1 MIRVND
7 RDDVEWR
14 QSLTVADLL
23 EIMHYTYAHIFVHV
37 NGELIRADE
46 YATYPIPDGADVR
59 VIHLMAG
66 G

>member
-7 RDDVEWR
+7 RDDIEWYET
-14 QSLTVADLL
+14 LTVAGVL
-23 EIMHYTYAHIFVHV
+23 EIMHYTYPHIFVHV
-37 NGELIRADE
+37 NGELVCEAD
-46 YATYPIPDGADVR
+46 YARYEIPDGADIK

>member
-7 RDDVEWR
+7 RDDIEWHE
-14 QSLTVADLL
+14 SLTVAGVL
-23 EIMHYTYAHIFVHV
+23 EIMRYTYPHIFVHV
-37 NGELIRADE
+37 NGELVPEVD
-46 YATYPIPDGADVR
+46 YARREIPDGADVR